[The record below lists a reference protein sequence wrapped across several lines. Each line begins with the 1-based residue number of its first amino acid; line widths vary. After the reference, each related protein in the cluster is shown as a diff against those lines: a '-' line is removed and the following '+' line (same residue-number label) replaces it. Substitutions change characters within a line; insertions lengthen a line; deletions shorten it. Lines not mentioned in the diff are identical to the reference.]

1 MPRPQGGTYL
11 VNETALGRDDSC
23 VWARAVVAGMS
34 WLMCTCTPE
43 WAPNPVP
50 FMPVLCSA
58 LTFLFSEAMALV
70 PLGCTDDSD
79 FDKYVSKSIQ
89 NYGCHECDDVAFML
103 ARLVQTTSSVV
114 IDIGGNI
121 GMYSLAA
128 AAAGHHAIVFEPWPA
143 NVGKILASMRR
154 NRFEARMHVVPL
166 CATDEPEGTQSPC
179 HLGSNPSNQGA
190 LRHRPLDR
198 HGAGPPVQSSILRGP
213 VTSAAVRIDDFIP
226 PQPAIFLK
234 LDVEGGERR
243 ALRGMTRLLNDSTA
257 VVGALIEFDKL
268 YVHCEELVSEGGA
281 FAILHYRHGLCAS
294 ATTRYA
300 YAFGG
305 SVVHP
310 TSFADICL
318 LQERKKRFRWR
329 NQLNLRWSPCSR
341 DSNNAS
347 TGQTSRAVQE

>member
-1 MPRPQGGTYL
+1 
-11 VNETALGRDDSC
+11 
-23 VWARAVVAGMS
+23 
-34 WLMCTCTPE
+34 
-43 WAPNPVP
+43 
-50 FMPVLCSA
+50 MPVLLCSA
-58 LTFLFSEAMALV
+58 LDFLFSEGMARV

-103 ARLVQTTSSVV
+103 ARLAQATSSVV
-114 IDIGGNI
+114 IDIGGSIGAESNAAWGPTRMVSHRCKDIFSLMVSHSLAGNI

-243 ALRGMTRLLNDSTA
+243 ALRGMTRLLNDSAA

-281 FAILHYRHGLCAS
+281 FAILHHRHGLCAS

-329 NQLNLRWSPCSR
+329 NQLNLRWSPCGR

-347 TGQTSRAVQE
+347 TSQSSTEPHRS